1 MNTKNIL
8 ICFNYIWMVGM
19 GIKPPFPYEIKFKYL
34 DMEYKDME
42 AYINV
47 QREKWK
53 TYGCTIMCDK

>member
-1 MNTKNIL
+1 
-8 ICFNYIWMVGM
+8 M